1 MENLKNALG
10 EELFGQVTAAIDAYN
25 AAEEHKDTPIKLAD
39 LSGGGYVSKD
49 KHAALE
55 AETAGYKQQLD
66 TLTAQLQTIKD
77 AKTADPDT
85 KAALEALQQ
94 KYDADTKTLQ
104 EQIGKAQFDG
114 LLGAALAGSRARS
127 VKALR
132 GMLDMEKLKV
142 EDGKLTGFDE
152 QLADIRKSDGYLFE
166 SEGAWGQDH
175 GGSPTDENGVEA
187 AFYAKNPDLRP
198 GK

>member
-10 EELFGQVTAAIDAYN
+10 KELFGQVTAAIDAYN
-25 AAEEHKDTPIKLAD
+25 AADEHKDAPIKLAD

-55 AETAGYKQQLD
+55 TEAAGYKQQLD

-132 GMLDMEKLKV
+132 GMLDMDKLKV

-152 QLADIRKSDGYLFE
+152 QLAAIRKDAAYLFE
-166 SEGAWGQDH
+166 PEGAWGQEH
-175 GGSPTDENGVEA
+175 GGNPPAGTGVEA
-187 AFYAKNPDLRP
+187 AFAKINPDL
-198 GK
+198 KID